1 MRIDHKGI
9 NPGAVSLESTERA
22 EAEKRTG
29 QAAAVGRQGG
39 DTIELS
45 SDAKLLHSA
54 LKAAAESPAIR
65 ADKVEE
71 ARQKLAA
78 GELGRDTGRLADRVI
93 DALLE
98 R

>member
-9 NPGAVSLESTERA
+9 DPGAISLESTERA
-22 EAEKRTG
+22 EADKRTG
-29 QAAAVGRQGG
+29 QAAAAGRKGG

-45 SDAKLLHSA
+45 SDAKLLHTA
-54 LKAAAESPAIR
+54 LKAAADAPSIR
-65 ADKVEE
+65 ADKVEA

-78 GELGRDTGRLADRVI
+78 GELGTDTARLADRVI